1 MTNDFKKGFL
11 TGAGGLLGVLKLLIH
26 CSDKDTSALYGI
38 NFYTQMCVIQ
48 LRSIHLHSS
57 TESHIQS
64 MR

>member
-1 MTNDFKKGFL
+1 MIQQKNMTNKVG
-11 TGAGGLLGVLKLLIH
+11 
-26 CSDKDTSALYGI
+26 SDKDTSAFYAI

-64 MR
+64 MRRVIA